1 MKPKTPEEIKNIR
14 ISGKILAR
22 LLEMIGKEIKAG
34 MTGLEIEKLCIQE
47 LKRLGGKPVILGVP
61 SGSPKVPDFPNTI
74 CISSNDAVVHGI
86 PNNVPFKDGDIVGFD
101 YCVLYN
107 GMITDAARTYIV
119 GGQARSKREQEL
131 VEITK
136 QSLDAGINVIKAGSK
151 TGDIGSA
158 VQAVLDKHNLGIVRE
173 LVGHGVGHEMHEPP
187 EIPNYGFAGTGTML
201 KPGMTIAVEP
211 MATLGEWRVVVD
223 PDGWTIRTRDGSR
236 SAHFEDTLLVTE
248 DGVEILTRL

>member
-1 MKPKTPEEIKNIR
+1 M
-14 ISGKILAR
+14 LASV
-22 LLEMIGKEIKAG
+22 LEMIGRELKAG
-34 MTGLEIEKLCIQE
+34 MTGLDVDNLCVQE
-47 LKRLGGKPVILGVP
+47 LKRLGGKPAILGVP
-61 SGSPKVPDFPNTI
+61 SGSSRVPDFPNTI

-86 PNNVPFKDGDIVGFD
+86 PDNKPFKDGDIVSFD

-119 GGQARSKREQEL
+119 GGQARSRREQEL
-131 VEITK
+131 VDITK
-136 QSLDAGINVIKAGSK
+136 VSLDAGINIVKPGTK
-151 TGDIGSA
+151 TGDIGYA
-158 VQAVLDKHNLGIVRE
+158 VQTVLDKHNLGIVRE

-187 EIPNYGFAGTGTML
+187 EIPNYGFKGTGTML
-201 KPGMTIAVEP
+201 RQGMTIAVEP

-223 PDGWTIRTRDGSR
+223 PDGWTIRTRDGSL